1 MANSPSSLS
10 SGKASIQITSKA
22 QSSEPLDFD
31 RTSSSSEAISTGSTS
46 TLPSS
51 SPSSH
56 EKKELTD
63 YDIIADIIAN
73 ATAAAAASK
82 SGAYSSLSSGKAS
95 IAVDPR
101 SRHSI
106 NGLLASDRSRSEPI
120 SIPIHDST
128 SKRQSTGSSSSS
140 LKRSTLL
147 FGSGLFGNKK
157 KIEEDPAKKELK
169 DAGVEIKEIKSTLGC
184 LIVPKDV
191 SDPMPQVKL
200 ELPQHARLN
209 R

>member
-31 RTSSSSEAISTGSTS
+31 RTSSSSEAVSTGSTS

-51 SPSSH
+51 SPSSR

-73 ATAAAAASK
+73 ATAAAAAK

-106 NGLLASDRSRSEPI
+106 NGLLGSERSRSEPI

-128 SKRQSTGSSSSS
+128 SKRQSTSSSSSS

-169 DAGVEIKEIKSTLGC
+169 DAGIEIKEIKSTLGR

>member
-31 RTSSSSEAISTGSTS
+31 RTSSSSEAVSTGSTS

-73 ATAAAAASK
+73 ATAAAAAK

-106 NGLLASDRSRSEPI
+106 NGLLGSERSRSEPI

-128 SKRQSTGSSSSS
+128 SKRQSTSSSSSS

-169 DAGVEIKEIKSTLGC
+169 DAGIEIKEIKSTLGR